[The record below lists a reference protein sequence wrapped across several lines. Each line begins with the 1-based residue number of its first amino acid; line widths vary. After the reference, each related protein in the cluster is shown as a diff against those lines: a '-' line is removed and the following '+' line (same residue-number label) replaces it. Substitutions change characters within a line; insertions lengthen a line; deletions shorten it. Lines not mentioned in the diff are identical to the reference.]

1 MREQVRK
8 LTCIRY
14 LLTIAGGKC
23 GSTSIDRNL
32 HKLMSEKFGAA
43 FDNVAAAKKGPG
55 SRFMEDFEI
64 LKFDFRDS
72 AHDDM
77 VELPLRMDIEESE
90 SYDPDDGT
98 IKLTRY

>member
-1 MREQVRK
+1 MK
-8 LTCIRY
+8 
-14 LLTIAGGKC
+14 AGGKC
-23 GSTSIDRNL
+23 GSTFIDRNL
-32 HKLMSEKFGAA
+32 HKLMNEKFGAA
-43 FDNVAAAKKGPG
+43 FDKVATAEKGPG

-64 LKFDFRDS
+64 VKSDFPNSARDN
-72 AHDDM
+72 M